1 MHLLK
6 ATTSFETIVIIQF
19 ECFLNDYAAHN
30 RRHLYLYETMN
41 RIFKCISFVIAIIS
55 IHNQNVFGTPPTN
68 CYQQT
73 ESNSGKCKKHT
84 HIRVRFEM
92 LGFSILSTETII
104 FLLSL
109 RNIRKTS

>member
-55 IHNQNVFGTPPTN
+55 IHNQNVCGTPPTN

-73 ESNSGKCKKHT
+73 ESNSGKYKKT
-84 HIRVRFEM
+84 YSYKGSIR
-92 LGFSILSTETII
+92 
-104 FLLSL
+104 FLL
-109 RNIRKTS
+109 RFFNTIN